1 MKQKNSHSH
10 SYTNTQV
17 LLTLSTNSNN
27 NVESLKKIEMT
38 KLTLQFNNF
47 KFLKQ
52 DVLKSVIQIIGES
65 EMVDYKGYNKKKKKQ
80 SQ

>member
-1 MKQKNSHSH
+1 MWNP
-10 SYTNTQV
+10 
-17 LLTLSTNSNN
+17 L
-27 NVESLKKIEMT
+27 EKIEMT

-65 EMVDYKGYNKKKKKQ
+65 EMVDYKGYNKKTKTKTIPVVLV
-80 SQ
+80 